1 MTGVM
6 HNPIDAPSRSLFYF
20 IHDPHVQDVTPG
32 LSRAWWYDRFGNFF
46 GVQWTLPTCPAC
58 PADYNLDG
66 GVTGDDIAA
75 FFIAVEQ
82 GGC

>member
-1 MTGVM
+1 LV
-6 HNPIDAPSRSLFYF
+6 H
-20 IHDPHVQDVTPG
+20 
-32 LSRAWWYDRFGNFF
+32 DRFGNFF

-58 PADYNLDG
+58 PADHNLDG
-66 GVTGDDIAA
+66 SVTGDDIAA